1 MSILDRDLSAPLETL
16 ALASPMEGLLVV
28 KLDRAAVA
36 NSISTQMGRE
46 LIAVFAALE
55 ESPEAY
61 RCVILTG
68 AGEKV
73 FCAGADLKE
82 RDGMTDEQFNTQHYL
97 FERMI
102 RAIYDCPVP
111 TIACV
116 NGAAIAGGL
125 ELALACDF
133 IVATDSARFGF
144 SEVTR
149 GIMPGGGGTQQL
161 PRAIGV
167 RRAKEAIFTGQP
179 FSAQEALASGLV
191 NHLYSHATLLDE
203 TMKLVGTILANAPI
217 AVRQAKKSVAHG
229 LQMDLR
235 TGMFFE
241 IEAYSRLVSTEDR
254 NEGIRAFNEKRP
266 PRFVGR

>member
-1 MSILDRDLSAPLETL
+1 MSILGRDLSAPLETL
-16 ALASPMEGLLVV
+16 ELNSPREGLLVV
-28 KLDRAAVA
+28 KLDRSSVA
-36 NSISTQMGRE
+36 NAINTQMGRE
-46 LIAVFAALE
+46 LIAVFGSLE
-55 ESPEAY
+55 ESPEDY
-61 RCVILTG
+61 RCVVLTG
-68 AGEKV
+68 AGDRV

-82 RDGMTDEQFNTQHYL
+82 RDGMTDSQFNTQHYL

-133 IVATDSARFGF
+133 IVAADTARFGF

-179 FSAQEALASGLV
+179 FSAREALASGLV
-191 NHLYSHATLLDE
+191 NHLYPQASLLEETL
-203 TMKLVGTILANAPI
+203 KLVGVILANAPV
-217 AVRQAKKSVAHG
+217 AVRQAKKAVTHG

-241 IEAYSRLVSTEDR
+241 IEAYSRLVATEDR